1 MMMKRGSLIKIMILL
16 DTHTWIWSHSTTK
29 LLSDD
34 IKKLIKKTPTDQRAI
49 ASISI
54 WEFAMMVVKGRI
66 YVKIDPKL
74 WLENAIKN
82 SGLKIIELSPEIAL
96 ESCNLPGEFHKD
108 PADQIIVATARIHNL
123 TLLTKDRKILQYRHV
138 NARW

>member
-1 MMMKRGSLIKIMILL
+1 MILL
-16 DTHTWIWSHSTTK
+16 DTHTWIWSHSATK

-34 IKKLIKKTPTDQRAI
+34 VKKRIKETIADQRAI

-66 YVKIDPKL
+66 NVKIDPKL
-74 WLENAIKN
+74 WLDNAIKK
-82 SGLKIIELSPEIAL
+82 SGIKVIELSPEIAM
-96 ESCNLPGEFHKD
+96 ESCNLPGDFHKD

-123 TLLTKDRKILQYRHV
+123 TLLTKDQKILQYRHV
-138 NARW
+138 KALW